1 MNMPTQPVD
10 AFLTRYLVRD
20 RSLLIHLPERRR
32 VLSSAPRGGGLG
44 HARSIINHQ
53 VPRHPLRG
61 SGASSQRTWSDP
73 ARYLGDVAR
82 RLRAP
87 QPCVGLMTAVPLEN
101 LVVLREQ
108 ADDLWVEGF
117 FTVGVTKAV
126 RVGESID
133 STPSADPQKP
143 GTINVVLIT
152 NAALTVSAMVTAV
165 QVATESKAA
174 VLLANRIP
182 SWTGRSEATGTG
194 TDVVVVVNGNGPLIR
209 YSGTHTRIGELIGKL
224 VSHGIESGLIKARR
238 WKRSR

>member
-1 MNMPTQPVD
+1 MPTQPVD
-10 AFLTRYLVRD
+10 TVLTRYMVRD
-20 RSLLIHLPERRR
+20 RSLLIHLPELRR
-32 VLSSAPRGGGLG
+32 VLSSAPRGGGVR
-44 HARSIINHQ
+44 HARSILNHQ
-53 VPRHPLRG
+53 VPGQPLRG

-73 ARYLGDVAR
+73 ARYLGDVAK

-87 QPCVGLMTAVPLEN
+87 HPCVGLMTAVPLKQ
-101 LVVLREQ
+101 LVVLRVQ
-108 ADDLWVEGF
+108 AVDLWVEGF
-117 FTVGVTKAV
+117 FTVGVTNAV

-133 STPSADPQKP
+133 ATPYTDPQQA
-143 GTINVVLIT
+143 GTINVVLLT

-194 TDVVVVVNGNGPLIR
+194 TDAVVIVNGKGPLIR
-209 YSGTHTRIGELIGKL
+209 YSGTHTRIGELIGRL
-224 VSHGIESGLIKARR
+224 VSHGIESGLNKAHR

>member
-1 MNMPTQPVD
+1 
-10 AFLTRYLVRD
+10 
-20 RSLLIHLPERRR
+20 
-32 VLSSAPRGGGLG
+32 
-44 HARSIINHQ
+44 
-53 VPRHPLRG
+53 
-61 SGASSQRTWSDP
+61 
-73 ARYLGDVAR
+73 
-82 RLRAP
+82 
-87 QPCVGLMTAVPLEN
+87 
-101 LVVLREQ
+101 VVLREQ

-117 FTVGVTKAV
+117 FTVGVTNAV

-133 STPSADPQKP
+133 STPSANPQKP

-209 YSGTHTRIGELIGKL
+209 YSGTHTKIGELIGRL
-224 VSHGIESGLIKARR
+224 VSHGIESGLIKARLR
-238 WKRSR
+238 KRSR